1 MLLVSAVNVS
11 IVMNFIPF
19 CIPLLNVKRLSPSL
33 MKLFPG
39 LTKQTI
45 RNIHQQWPRNF
56 LECCI
61 MEMTK
66 NYLNSTNAYS
76 SPNNSYIVKN

>member
-11 IVMNFIPF
+11 IIMNLIPF

-45 RNIHQQWPRNF
+45 
-56 LECCI
+56 LEI
-61 MEMTK
+61 F
-66 NYLNSTNAYS
+66 TNNGRETFWNVA
-76 SPNNSYIVKN
+76 

>member
-11 IVMNFIPF
+11 IVMNLIPF

-33 MKLFPG
+33 MKLFPC

-45 RNIHQQWPRNF
+45 LQQWPRNF

-61 MEMTK
+61 MKMTK